1 MEIFQIAMIGTG
13 AMAMALYLKG
23 VHPEFSVLISLMA
36 CTIVMFYIVTKLAQ
50 VFELFRCF
58 QSLIPLK
65 KEYLQ
70 VLIKMIGITYVTE
83 FAVNI
88 CKDGGYQ
95 AIASQ
100 IEIFG
105 KISVLAVSIP
115 VFQALLVLI
124 QQMFR

>member
-1 MEIFQIAMIGTG
+1 MEILQIAMIGIG
-13 AMAMALYLKG
+13 AMAMALYMKG
-23 VHPEFSVLISLMA
+23 VRAEFSVFISLA
-36 CTIVMFYIVTKLAQ
+36 ASSIIMFYIVTKLSQ
-50 VFELFRCF
+50 VFELFNDF

-65 KEYLQ
+65 KEYLL
-70 VLIKMIGITYVTE
+70 VLVKMIGITYVTE
-83 FAVNI
+83 FSVNI

-115 VFQALLVLI
+115 VFQALLSMI
-124 QQMFR
+124 QQMFQ